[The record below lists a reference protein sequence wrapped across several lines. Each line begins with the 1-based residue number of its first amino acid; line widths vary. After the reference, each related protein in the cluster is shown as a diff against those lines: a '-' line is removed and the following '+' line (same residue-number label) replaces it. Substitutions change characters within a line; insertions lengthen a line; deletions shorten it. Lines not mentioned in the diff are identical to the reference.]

1 MGPGGDVGLYQAR
14 PLEPSQPGGWEA
26 GRLEVCRLIKRKRLF
41 PARTERARFGG
52 EDKGTAGTGMFTQKT
67 VSSYR
72 SGGRRRFAA
81 SLAGRYGAAD
91 PLTGDPVPGEGSWS

>member
-14 PLEPSQPGGWEA
+14 PLAPGQPGGWEA

-41 PARTERARFGG
+41 PARTERARFDG

-67 VSSYR
+67 VFVLQIGRQAKICSFFGR
-72 SGGRRRFAA
+72 EVRRR
-81 SLAGRYGAAD
+81 
-91 PLTGDPVPGEGSWS
+91 